1 MQTMKRL
8 LAFARALTMVFALA
22 ACGGTSGT
30 SDATKATAAPTAE
43 PAAPVTENAV
53 YRTLYASEV
62 TTLNYLITGQA
73 NELTIAAN
81 VVDCLV
87 EYDPYGNVQPAL
99 AASWEQN
106 EDATV
111 WTFHIREGV
120 NWVDKDGNVVAPV
133 TANDWVSSAH
143 YACDANNDSDTFN
156 TMSGV
161 IAGADAYYDWT
172 AYQMALATATDGTDE
187 AGNAVKLITNE
198 DGEQEVLE
206 EVAEASSDDIGVK
219 ALDDYTLEFTL
230 ESPRA
235 YFLSMV
241 SFGPYMPV
249 YGPFLAECGDKFG
262 TDNVN
267 LLYCGAFI
275 LSTYQP
281 QQQRILTKNPSYWDK
296 DNVFLDAIQM
306 TYNAEASS
314 IATTMYQSGE
324 VDQADISSD
333 LLSAMMA
340 DPATAALIHPSRANT
355 SYAYWYLFN
364 FDPNF
369 DAEFEPEN
377 WKLAVNNENFRKS
390 IVHAFNRMPALA
402 TNDRVDPESLKNNTI
417 TPNAFASASK
427 DYTYYEG
434 LAAYTE
440 GDNFDQALALEYKQ
454 TAIEELTA
462 AGATFPIKM
471 LMCYNPTSSNWAQ
484 ECQVVEQSIENILG
498 ADYVDIIIQAGPET
512 GFLGAIRRT
521 GNYAFM
527 KCNWGADYAD
537 PETWTD
543 PFTDDSSYSFIYK
556 SEDPA
561 TQALYAEY
569 QQLVADAKAITSDM
583 EARYAAFA
591 KAEAFL
597 LDHAFA
603 IPFSISNRSYQMC
616 NLNIFEGQYASFGMA
631 NLRYKGQ
638 HLYDSSM
645 SMEEF
650 QAAYAEWQAKMAG

>member
-1 MQTMKRL
+1 MKRL
-8 LAFARALTMVFALA
+8 LAFALALTMVFALA

-62 TTLNYLITGQA
+62 TTLNYLITGQT

-143 YACDANNDSDTFN
+143 YACDANNDSDTFY

-206 EVAEASSDDIGVK
+206 EVAEASADDIGVK

>member
-1 MQTMKRL
+1 M
-8 LAFARALTMVFALA
+8 
-22 ACGGTSGT
+22 CIG
-30 SDATKATAAPTAE
+30 
-43 PAAPVTENAV
+43 
-53 YRTLYASEV
+53 
-62 TTLNYLITGQA
+62 
-73 NELTIAAN
+73 
-81 VVDCLV
+81 
-87 EYDPYGNVQPAL
+87 
-99 AASWEQN
+99 
-106 EDATV
+106 
-111 WTFHIREGV
+111 
-120 NWVDKDGNVVAPV
+120 
-133 TANDWVSSAH
+133 
-143 YACDANNDSDTFN
+143 DSY

-172 AYQMALATATDGTDE
+172 AYQMALPDATDGTDE
-187 AGNAVKLITNE
+187 DGNAVKFITNE
-198 DGEQEVLE
+198 DGEQEILE
-206 EVAEASSDDIGVK
+206 EVPEASIDDIGVK
-219 ALDDYTLEFTL
+219 ALDEYTLEFTL
-230 ESPRA
+230 ESSRP

-249 YGPFLAECGDKFG
+249 YGPFLAECGSKFG
-262 TDNVN
+262 TDNST

-275 LSTYQP
+275 LSTYEP
-281 QQQRILTKNPSYWDK
+281 QQQRVLTKNPTYWDK

-306 TYNAEASS
+306 TYNAEATS

-340 DPATAALIHPSRANT
+340 DPNTKDLIHPSRANT

-369 DAEFEPEN
+369 DAEYEPEN

-402 TNDRVDPESLKNNTI
+402 TSDRIDPESLKNNTI

-434 LAAYTE
+434 LAAYTD
-440 GDNFDQALALEYKQ
+440 GDNFDEALAEEYKT

-471 LMCYNPTSSNWAQ
+471 LMCYNPTSANWAQ
-484 ECQVVEQSIENILG
+484 ECQVVEQQIETVLG

-521 GNYAFM
+521 GKYAFM

-543 PFTDDSSYSFIYK
+543 PFSTDSSYSFIFK
-556 SEDPA
+556 STDPE

-569 QQLVADAKAITSDM
+569 AELVAAAKAITDDM
-583 EARYAAFA
+583 DARYTAFA

-603 IPFSISNRSYQMC
+603 VPFSISNRSYQMC
-616 NLNIFEGQYASFGMA
+616 NLNVFEGQYASFGMA
-631 NLRYKGQ
+631 NQRYKDQ
-638 HLYDSSM
+638 HLYDTSM
-645 SMEEF
+645 GPEEY
-650 QAAYAEWQAKMAG
+650 QAAYAEWQSKKAG